1 MLLILVFK
9 AISVE
14 SRYGRNFRRF
24 GGTYCL
30 HLHFRRHCYWFIQ
43 IIFKNAWS
51 YITQPPI
58 QCVPGALTLRVKR
71 PGREACHS
79 TPSSGEVNMRG
90 AILPL
95 PQYVFMAW
103 CVVKDRNNITFYPN
117 NLFLKTVSIEKAGK
131 MN

>member
-1 MLLILVFK
+1 
-9 AISVE
+9 
-14 SRYGRNFRRF
+14 
-24 GGTYCL
+24 
-30 HLHFRRHCYWFIQ
+30 
-43 IIFKNAWS
+43 
-51 YITQPPI
+51 
-58 QCVPGALTLRVKR
+58 
-71 PGREACHS
+71 
-79 TPSSGEVNMRG
+79 MRG